1 MRSLVGVTLLLF
13 VSQDKSPL
21 SDPKAPAVN
30 LTAPA
35 EFKVKLETSKGDIV
49 LKVTRDWAPKGADR
63 FFSLVKN
70 GYYDECRFY
79 RVLPKYIAQ
88 VGIHGDPKI
97 SMKWHEAPIDD
108 DPVKQKNTRGRV
120 TFAKGGPNSRTTN
133 LFINLKDSTS
143 LDAQG
148 FAPVGDVIEGM
159 DIADQLHSGYGEGAP
174 KGRGPSQKKIYEE
187 GNAWLQ
193 KDFKDLDFIKT
204 AKIVE

>member
-1 MRSLVGVTLLLF
+1 MRVLLAAALLLPA
-13 VSQDKSPL
+13 QD
-21 SDPKAPAVN
+21 PA
-30 LTAPA
+30 APA
-35 EFKVKLETSKGDIV
+35 EFKVKFETSKGDIV

-63 FFSLVKN
+63 FHALVKA
-70 GYYDECRFY
+70 GYYDDCRFY

-88 VGIHGDPKI
+88 VGINGTPAVAL
-97 SMKWHEAPIDD
+97 KWKQLPIDD

-120 TFAKGGPNSRTTN
+120 AFAKGGPNTRTTN

-143 LDAQG
+143 LDSQG
-148 FAPVGDVIEGM
+148 FAPFAEVVEGM
-159 DIADQLHSGYGEGAP
+159 DVADQLYSGYGEGAP
-174 KGRGPSQKKIYEE
+174 KGRGPSQRKLYDL

>member
-1 MRSLVGVTLLLF
+1 VGVTLLLF

>member
-1 MRSLVGVTLLLF
+1 MRPALALLLLA
-13 VSQDKSPL
+13 VQDRPSL
-21 SDPKAPAVN
+21 LDPKAPAVN

-35 EFKVKLETSKGDIV
+35 EFKVKIETSKGDLLV
-49 LKVTRDWAPKGADR
+49 KVVRDWAPKGADR
-63 FFSLVKN
+63 FYSLVKN

-88 VGIHGDPKI
+88 VGIHGDPKV

-133 LFINLKDSTS
+133 IFINLKDTTG

-148 FAPVGDVIEGM
+148 FAPFGEVVDGM
-159 DIADQLHSGYGEGAP
+159 EVADQLHSGYGEGAP
-174 KGRGPSQKKIYEE
+174 RGRGPGQKRIYEE
-187 GNAWLQ
+187 GNAWLE
-193 KDFKDLDFIKT
+193 KDFKDLDFIKKAT
-204 AKIVE
+204 IVP